1 MPLFTNSDLRADP
14 FHKTDKWRAGVGLGD
29 YLGAVAEDAW
39 EGLPS
44 VGLVRLG
51 QVAAGQVKAAGMN
64 LELDEN
70 SMPIIKPGE
79 SQMSILPEEEQK
91 KLIESAGLTGQ
102 VKPQPGYG
110 RETLQLIMDRKQA
123 ELARRTTREDAS
135 ALFAPLGFAT
145 ELAMGLVDPINVASA
160 FVPVVSEAR
169 ALRLLARQSSAAGR
183 AGVRAGIGAVEG
195 AVGALALEPITWL
208 SQTRQQLDYDMSD
221 SLLNVAFG
229 AAFGAALQPATG
241 AVGDYLRA
249 RRGQRQPWQIVA
261 DNDASRALMQSHME
275 RIRDARIASG
285 TEERRAAEEA
295 QAAAA
300 LFDARARTWAYDFNR
315 PVAEY
320 YDRFMPNYRAM
331 DAAKLGDTEARL
343 AEEMGV
349 IASSQVQPAQKRKRR
364 KAGQSVTVQVPE
376 EVQFS
381 GENVW
386 RPANRPQYTEE
397 QLAARRAR
405 STLPEDDAANWLETP
420 RGRYGIRYEVW
431 ELADLLPSNDPF
443 NQFQRMADYP
453 STAQERAYHRVP
465 AEQEKVRRNAAI
477 LNPRYL
483 VSDSPDASSGPP
495 VVTTD
500 GVVLGGN
507 SRTMSMQLA
516 FTKPEKLREYKDYL
530 AARSQNYGI
539 DPASFSGMQAPV
551 LVRVLQGDMNPD
563 EMSIASNAFNQ
574 VATEELD
581 VVAEGVSKSR
591 RIDNRILTEIGSAL
605 ENFDTLREYMG
616 NRESRDLVQ
625 MLIEK
630 EIIAPNQVGRMVNA
644 KTGLLT
650 STGKDLLESA
660 LRGLIIQD
668 YDILA
673 NASENVAS
681 VLRKIDRAILPLVRL
696 KKAGGKW
703 DLPKIVTKALQQ
715 LYRADASMPEFRL
728 SDLPGYFSSGDLG
741 GVDPDKA
748 LRAVQAVALTLAN
761 SQTSVREAAA
771 RFNVMAS
778 IAEQEHASTSMG
790 SLVPRKPVTPE
801 QAFIQAFLSTV
812 ATMDN
817 KPVLNFR
824 PATNTSHAAIQWAD
838 EHASSLPDALGKLE
852 KLATDETLS
861 ADERNMY
868 KEYYRKLADLG
879 AEKVA
884 VYQPKVGE
892 FFSYNP
898 DADRLG
904 LAVNYE
910 QTPMSDTA
918 HASLERDVH
927 NFGVEVDK
935 IVKAGQK
942 PSSPVRMLSQTPL
955 VMQLVGRDALSG
967 KVAASG
973 GIYAAPHVFDGS
985 HPNITPEMLKQV
997 PAAMA
1002 DPIAVFDSATHKSS
1016 GDLVFMLELVDENG
1030 ATVVVPVALQS
1041 KGDRET
1047 IEINIAKTIYAKT
1060 DFNNENKPYN
1070 KWFREQFENK
1080 KARYVNG
1087 QKIKRWQDSAGVYFP
1102 FTPLLNASGNKV
1114 YTETDLVNIR
1124 TQNPALYQTAYHGSP
1139 FRFDS
1144 FSTEH
1149 IGEGEGAQ
1157 VHGWG
1162 LYFTK
1167 NKKIGE
1173 KYRKALKQRSEHGQ
1187 LFSVDI
1193 PENNVLLDEQ
1203 KTFSKQNKNVK
1214 DLLYKAIESFSSN
1227 EEDRFYEKLLE
1238 EKFDDNTELENARK
1252 ELDRLSTQ
1260 QKSFLIAMS
1269 PKGPAFLAS
1278 RANLKSQGFSDEQ
1291 IQQFI
1296 NNPEMGIE
1304 EAKKLTPVVRAVQE
1318 KVDALATQDRERR
1331 AAIIQEAKE
1340 DFGKTLENV
1349 TGRKLYAAIAY
1360 ALSDNSYKYESKE
1373 ASLWLNKHGIK
1384 GITYMGDTDGRCFVV
1399 FDDKAVE
1406 VLRTF
1411 YQGQDTSA
1419 PRARVIFDDAA
1430 ASKAV
1435 IEFFSSAD
1443 ASSAPHELYH
1453 VFRREMAESAAR
1465 PDAPQRVRDDWA
1477 RIEAFVGAQPS
1488 QAWTR
1493 EMEEKF
1499 AKAGERYLL
1508 EGVAP
1513 SPALTGVFERLK
1525 QWFLELY
1532 ANADAAGLNI
1542 SPAMREVFGRM
1553 FSTPAEQ
1560 GDKAF
1565 RYALGDL
1572 LSRRVDPVEE
1582 PLTDEVSASTAE
1594 NIEEYMAMA
1603 ADDLNRSLTDL
1614 DALDPQASS
1623 QIRAEYI
1630 EGETALNTEI
1640 EHKQLETSVMVE
1652 AARCDV
1658 RYN

>member
-135 ALFAPLGFAT
+135 NLFAPLGFAT

-183 AGVRAGIGAVEG
+183 AGVRAGIGAAEG
-195 AVGALALEPITWL
+195 AVGAAMLEPITWL

-261 DNDASRALMQSHME
+261 DNGASRALMQSHME

-320 YDRFMPNYRAM
+320 YDRYMPNYRAM

-349 IASSQVQPAQKRKRR
+349 IASSQVLPAQRR
-364 KAGQSVTVQVPE
+364 RRRGNQARAGQSVTVQVPE

-381 GENVW
+381 GENIW

-405 STLPEDDAANWLETP
+405 STLDPEDQANWLETP

-453 STAQERAYHRVP
+453 PTAQERAYHRVP

-483 VSDSPDASSGPP
+483 VTDSPDASSGPP

-516 FTKPEKLREYKDYL
+516 FTKPEKLREYRDYL

-539 DPASFSGMQAPV
+539 DPASFANMEAPV
-551 LVRVLQGDMNPD
+551 LVRVLQGGMNPD

-574 VATEELD
+574 VSTEELD
-581 VVAEGVSKSR
+581 VVVEGVSKSR

-616 NRESRDLVQ
+616 SRESRDLVQ
-625 MLIEK
+625 MLIDR

-668 YDILA
+668 SDILA
-673 NASENVAS
+673 NATENVAS
-681 VLRKIDRAILPLVRL
+681 VLRKIDRAIMPLVQL
-696 KKAGGKW
+696 KRAGGKW
-703 DLPKIVTKALQQ
+703 DLSRIVTKALQQ
-715 LYRADASMPEFRL
+715 IYRADASMPEFRL

-761 SQTSVREAAA
+761 SQTSVRETAA

-801 QAFIQAFLSTV
+801 QAFIQAFLSPV

-838 EHASSLPDALGKLE
+838 EHASSLSDALGKLE

-898 DADRLG
+898 DTDRLG

-927 NFGVEVDK
+927 DFGVEVDK
-935 IVKAGQK
+935 IAKTGTPPEQAIK
-942 PSSPVRMLSQTPL
+942 MLSQTPL
-955 VMQLVGRDALSG
+955 VMQLLGKDVLSG
-967 KVAASG
+967 KVAAG
-973 GIYAAPHVFDGS
+973 GGVYAAPHIFDGK
-985 HPNITPEMLKQV
+985 HKNITYDMLKQI
-997 PAAMA
+997 PSAMA
-1002 DPIAVFDSATHKSS
+1002 DPIAVFDSATRRAS
-1016 GDLVFMLELVDENG
+1016 GDLVFMLDLVDANG
-1030 ATVVVPVALQS
+1030 ATVVIPVELQYTGVR
-1041 KGDRET
+1041 KTVNVNR
-1047 IEINIAKTIYAKT
+1047 AKTVYAKT
-1060 DFNNENKPYN
+1060 NRENEEIPYN
-1070 KWFREQFENK
+1070 DWFKEQFENK
-1080 KARYVNG
+1080 RARYVNG
-1087 QKIKRWQDSAGVYFP
+1087 QKIKRWQDSSGVYFP
-1102 FTPLLNASGNKV
+1102 STPLLNASGNKV
-1114 YTETDLVNIR
+1114 YTDVDLVNIR
-1124 TQNPALYQTAYHGSP
+1124 TQNPTLYQ
-1139 FRFDS
+1139 
-1144 FSTEH
+1144 
-1149 IGEGEGAQ
+1149 
-1157 VHGWG
+1157 
-1162 LYFTK
+1162 
-1167 NKKIGE
+1167 
-1173 KYRKALKQRSEHGQ
+1173 
-1187 LFSVDI
+1187 
-1193 PENNVLLDEQ
+1193 
-1203 KTFSKQNKNVK
+1203 
-1214 DLLYKAIESFSSN
+1214 
-1227 EEDRFYEKLLE
+1227 
-1238 EKFDDNTELENARK
+1238 
-1252 ELDRLSTQ
+1252 
-1260 QKSFLIAMS
+1260 
-1269 PKGPAFLAS
+1269 
-1278 RANLKSQGFSDEQ
+1278 
-1291 IQQFI
+1291 
-1296 NNPEMGIE
+1296 
-1304 EAKKLTPVVRAVQE
+1304 
-1318 KVDALATQDRERR
+1318 DA
-1331 AAIIQEAKE
+1331 
-1340 DFGKTLENV
+1340 
-1349 TGRKLYAAIAY
+1349 
-1360 ALSDNSYKYESKE
+1360 
-1373 ASLWLNKHGIK
+1373 
-1384 GITYMGDTDGRCFVV
+1384 
-1399 FDDKAVE
+1399 
-1406 VLRTF
+1406 

-1477 RIEAFVGAQPS
+1477 RIEAFVGAQPG

-1572 LSRRVDPVEE
+1572 LSRRVEPVEE
-1582 PLTDEVSASTAE
+1582 PLTDEVSASAAE

-1614 DALDPQASS
+1614 DALDPQTSS

-1640 EHKQLETSVMVE
+1640 AHKQLETSVMVE

>member
-79 SQMSILPEEEQK
+79 SQMAILPEEEQK

-135 ALFAPLGFAT
+135 NLFAPLGFAT

-169 ALRLLARQSSAAGR
+169 ALRLLARHSSTAGR

-261 DNDASRALMQSHME
+261 DNEASRDLMQKHMQ

-320 YDRFMPNYRAM
+320 YDRYMPNYRA
-331 DAAKLGDTEARL
+331 DAARLGDTEARL

-349 IASSQVQPAQKRKRR
+349 IASSQVLPAQRR
-364 KAGQSVTVQVPE
+364 GRRRAGQSVTVQVPE

-381 GENVW
+381 GENIW

-397 QLAARRAR
+397 QLAARRAQ
-405 STLPEDDAANWLETP
+405 STLDPEDQANWLETP

-453 STAQERAYHRVP
+453 PTAQERAYHRVP

-516 FTKPEKLREYKDYL
+516 FTKPEKLREYRDYL

-539 DPASFSGMQAPV
+539 DPASFANMEAPV
-551 LVRVLQGDMNPD
+551 LVRVLQGGMNPD

-574 VATEELD
+574 TSTEELD

-591 RIDNRILTEIGSAL
+591 RIDSRILTEIGSAL
-605 ENFDTLREYMG
+605 ENYDTLREYMG
-616 NRESRDLVQ
+616 SRESRDLVQ
-625 MLIEK
+625 MLIER

-748 LRAVQAVALTLAN
+748 LRAVQAVALTLAD

-771 RFNVMAS
+771 RFSAMAS

-790 SLVPRKPVTPE
+790 SLVPREPVTPE
-801 QAFIQAFLSTV
+801 QAFIQAFLSPV
-812 ATMDN
+812 ATVDN

-824 PATNTSHAAIQWAD
+824 PEKNPTHAAIQWAS
-838 EHASSLPDALGKLE
+838 ENANSLSSALGKLE
-852 KLATDETLS
+852 NLAADETLS
-861 ADERNMY
+861 ADERNIY
-868 KEYYRKLADLG
+868 GEYYRALAGLD
-879 AEKVA
+879 AEDVA
-884 VYQPKVGE
+884 VYQPKVGK

-898 DADRLG
+898 DTDRLG

-927 NFGVEVDK
+927 DFGVEVDK

-942 PSSPVRMLSQTPL
+942 PSNPVKMLSQTPL
-955 VMQLVGRDALSG
+955 VMQLIGADTVTGR
-967 KVAASG
+967 AAAQG
-973 GIYAAPHVFDGS
+973 GIYAAPHVFDGT
-985 HPNITPEMLKQV
+985 HPNMTPDMWKQL

-1002 DPIAVFDSATHKSS
+1002 DPIAIFNSDTGRAN
-1016 GDLVFMLELVDENG
+1016 GDLVFMLGVTDANG
-1030 ATVVVPVALQS
+1030 ATVVVPVAIGVTSRNPERAQL
-1041 KGDRET
+1041 
-1047 IEINIAKTIYAKT
+1047 NIAKTAYAKER
-1060 DFNNENKPYN
+1060 DGVPSNS
-1070 KWFREQFENK
+1070 WFEWQLK
-1080 KARYVNG
+1080 KNARYVNG
-1087 QKIKRWQDSAGVYFP
+1087 QKLQAWRLAQGSNS
-1102 FTPLLNASGNKV
+1102 PLGASPMLVNSNL
-1114 YTETDLVNIR
+1114 YTETDLVNAR
-1124 TQNPALYQTAYHGSP
+1124 TQNPTLYQ
-1139 FRFDS
+1139 
-1144 FSTEH
+1144 
-1149 IGEGEGAQ
+1149 
-1157 VHGWG
+1157 
-1162 LYFTK
+1162 
-1167 NKKIGE
+1167 
-1173 KYRKALKQRSEHGQ
+1173 
-1187 LFSVDI
+1187 
-1193 PENNVLLDEQ
+1193 
-1203 KTFSKQNKNVK
+1203 
-1214 DLLYKAIESFSSN
+1214 
-1227 EEDRFYEKLLE
+1227 
-1238 EKFDDNTELENARK
+1238 
-1252 ELDRLSTQ
+1252 
-1260 QKSFLIAMS
+1260 
-1269 PKGPAFLAS
+1269 
-1278 RANLKSQGFSDEQ
+1278 
-1291 IQQFI
+1291 
-1296 NNPEMGIE
+1296 
-1304 EAKKLTPVVRAVQE
+1304 
-1318 KVDALATQDRERR
+1318 DA
-1331 AAIIQEAKE
+1331 
-1340 DFGKTLENV
+1340 
-1349 TGRKLYAAIAY
+1349 
-1360 ALSDNSYKYESKE
+1360 
-1373 ASLWLNKHGIK
+1373 
-1384 GITYMGDTDGRCFVV
+1384 
-1399 FDDKAVE
+1399 
-1406 VLRTF
+1406 
-1411 YQGQDTSA
+1411 YQGQDTAS
-1419 PRARVIFDDAA
+1419 PRARVIFDETAA
-1430 ASKAV
+1430 GKAV
-1435 IEFFSSAD
+1435 IEFFSAAD

-1453 VFRREMAESAAR
+1453 VFRREMAESSAR

-1477 RIEAFVGAQPS
+1477 RIEAFVGAQPG

-1572 LSRRVDPVEE
+1572 LSRRVEPVEE
-1582 PLTDEVSASTAE
+1582 PLTDEVSASAAE

-1614 DALDPQASS
+1614 DALDPQTSS

-1640 EHKQLETSVMVE
+1640 AHKQLETSVMVE

>member
-14 FHKTDKWRAGVGLGD
+14 FHETDKWRAGVGLGD
-29 YLGAVAEDAW
+29 YLDAVAEDAW

-51 QVAAGQVKAAGMN
+51 QIAAGQVKAAGMN

-70 SMPIIKPGE
+70 SMPIIRPGE

-91 KLIESAGLTGQ
+91 KIIESAGLTGQ

-135 ALFAPLGFAT
+135 NLFAPLGFAT

-169 ALRLLARQSSAAGR
+169 ALRLLARHSSTAGR

-261 DNDASRALMQSHME
+261 DDAASRDLMQKHME

-285 TEERRAAEEA
+285 TEEGRAVEQAH
-295 QAAAA
+295 AAAA

-320 YDRFMPNYRAM
+320 YDRYMPNYRAM

-343 AEEMGV
+343 AEEMGA
-349 IASSQVQPAQKRKRR
+349 IANSQVQPAQRRKRR

-405 STLPEDDAANWLETP
+405 STLDPEDQANWLETP

-453 STAQERAYHRVP
+453 PTAQERAYHRVP
-465 AEQEKVRRNAAI
+465 AEQEKVRRNAAN

-483 VSDSPDASSGPP
+483 VTDSPDASSGPP

-516 FTKPEKLREYKDYL
+516 FTKAEKRQEYRDYL

-539 DPASFSGMQAPV
+539 DPANFANMEAPV
-551 LVRVLQGDMNPD
+551 LVRVLQGGMNPD

-574 VATEELD
+574 VSTEELD
-581 VVAEGVSKSR
+581 VVVEGVSKSR

-616 NRESRDLVQ
+616 SRESRDLVQ
-625 MLIEK
+625 MLIDK

-668 YDILA
+668 SDILA

-681 VLRKIDRAILPLVRL
+681 VLNKIDRAILPLVRL
-696 KKAGGKW
+696 KRIGGKW
-703 DLPKIVTKALQQ
+703 DLSKIVAKALQQ
-715 LYRADASMPEFRL
+715 IYRADASTPNFRL
-728 SDLPGYFSSGDLG
+728 ADLPGYFASGDLG
-741 GVDPDKA
+741 GVDPDRG
-748 LRAVQAVALTLAN
+748 LRSVQAIALTLAN
-761 SQTSVREAAA
+761 SQTSVREAAV

-778 IAEQEHASTSMG
+778 IAEQEHSSASMG
-790 SLVPRKPVTPE
+790 SLVPREPVTPE
-801 QAFIQAFLSTV
+801 QAFIQAFLNPV
-812 ATMDN
+812 AVVDN

-824 PATNTSHAAIQWAD
+824 PEKNPTHAAIQWAS
-838 EHASSLPDALGKLE
+838 ENTNSLSSALGKLE
-852 KLATDETLS
+852 NLAADETLS
-861 ADERNMY
+861 ADERSMY

-879 AEKVA
+879 AEKIA

-892 FFSYNP
+892 FFGYNRNTDTLWQNTQAIVVRGDELGVP
-898 DADRLG
+898 EGADLKEYIAAAKKYHDELKYESENG
-904 LAVNYE
+904 KPVIQPQLA
-910 QTPMSDTA
+910 
-918 HASLERDVH
+918 
-927 NFGVEVDK
+927 K
-935 IVKAGQK
+935 
-942 PSSPVRMLSQTPL
+942 PVRFSRK
-955 VMQLVGRDALSG
+955 GWF
-967 KVAASG
+967 K
-973 GIYAAPHVFDGS
+973 
-985 HPNITPEMLKQV
+985 N
-997 PAAMA
+997 
-1002 DPIAVFDSATHKSS
+1002 KSS
-1016 GDLVFMLELVDENG
+1016 GAD
-1030 ATVVVPVALQS
+1030 
-1041 KGDRET
+1041 
-1047 IEINIAKTIYAKT
+1047 I
-1060 DFNNENKPYN
+1060 N
-1070 KWFREQFENK
+1070 KWKLFPKLREIIETSTLKSTENLTK
-1080 KARYVNG
+1080 SRKDAFVRFHWVENVVELDGKLRRIGLTLAEDEDGNLFYNINAD
-1087 QKIKRWQDSAGVYFP
+1087 IKRSSSSNLPADSNAGESEP
-1102 FTPLLNASGNKV
+1102 LRQGAFTPHEEILSGS
-1114 YTETDLVNIR
+1114 DDGVN
-1124 TQNPALYQTAYHGSP
+1124 LYILP
-1139 FRFDS
+1139 
-1144 FSTEH
+1144 
-1149 IGEGEGAQ
+1149 
-1157 VHGWG
+1157 
-1162 LYFTK
+1162 
-1167 NKKIGE
+1167 N
-1173 KYRKALKQRSEHGQ
+1173 
-1187 LFSVDI
+1187 
-1193 PENNVLLDEQ
+1193 
-1203 KTFSKQNKNVK
+1203 
-1214 DLLYKAIESFSSN
+1214 
-1227 EEDRFYEKLLE
+1227 
-1238 EKFDDNTELENARK
+1238 
-1252 ELDRLSTQ
+1252 
-1260 QKSFLIAMS
+1260 
-1269 PKGPAFLAS
+1269 
-1278 RANLKSQGFSDEQ
+1278 
-1291 IQQFI
+1291 
-1296 NNPEMGIE
+1296 
-1304 EAKKLTPVVRAVQE
+1304 
-1318 KVDALATQDRERR
+1318 REP
-1331 AAIIQEAKE
+1331 
-1340 DFGKTLENV
+1340 
-1349 TGRKLYAAIAY
+1349 
-1360 ALSDNSYKYESKE
+1360 
-1373 ASLWLNKHGIK
+1373 
-1384 GITYMGDTDGRCFVV
+1384 
-1399 FDDKAVE
+1399 
-1406 VLRTF
+1406 
-1411 YQGQDTSA
+1411 DTSSS
-1419 PRARVIFDDAA
+1419 RARVIFDETAA
-1430 ASKAV
+1430 GKAV
-1435 IEFFSSAD
+1435 IEFFSAAD

-1477 RIEAFVGAQPS
+1477 RIETFVGAQPS
-1488 QAWTR
+1488 QGWTR

-1542 SPAMREVFGRM
+1542 SPAMRDVFGRM

-1582 PLTDEVSASTAE
+1582 PLADGVSASTTD

-1630 EGETALNTEI
+1630 EEEAVRNTEI
-1640 EHKQLETSVMVE
+1640 EHRQLETSVMVE

>member
-79 SQMSILPEEEQK
+79 SQMAILPEEEQK

-135 ALFAPLGFAT
+135 NLFAPLGFAT

-169 ALRLLARQSSAAGR
+169 ALRLLARHSSTAGR

-261 DNDASRALMQSHME
+261 DNEASRDLMQKHMQ

-315 PVAEY
+315 PVAEF
-320 YDRFMPNYRAM
+320 YDRYMPNYRAM
-331 DAAKLGDTEARL
+331 DAARLGDAEARL

-443 NQFQRMADYP
+443 NQFQRTADYP
-453 STAQERAYHRVP
+453 PTAQERAYHKNQN
-465 AEQEKVRRNAAI
+465 EQDKVRRNAVN

-483 VSDSPDASSGPP
+483 VTDSPDASSGPP

-500 GVVLGGN
+500 GIVLGGN

-516 FTKPEKLREYKDYL
+516 FTKPEKLQEYKDYL
-530 AARSQNYGI
+530 ASRSQLYGI
-539 DPASFSGMQAPV
+539 EPETFSGMQAPV
-551 LVRVLQGDMNPD
+551 LVRVLQGGAMSQD
-563 EMSIASNAFNQ
+563 EMAIASNAFNQ
-574 VATEELD
+574 TSTEELD

-591 RIDNRILTEIGSAL
+591 RIDSRILTEIGSAL
-605 ENFDTLREYMG
+605 ENFDTLREYMAST
-616 NRESRDLVQ
+616 ESRPLVT
-625 MLIEK
+625 MLTEN
-630 EIIAPNQVGRMVNA
+630 EIIAPNQVGRMVDQN
-644 KTGLLT
+644 GLLT
-650 STGKDLLESA
+650 DTGKNLLESA
-660 LRGLIIQD
+660 LRGLIVQD

-673 NASENVAS
+673 SASENVAS
-681 VLRKIDRAILPLVRL
+681 VLNKIDRAIISLVQL
-696 KKAGGKW
+696 KRVGGKW
-703 DLPKIVTKALQQ
+703 DLSGVITKALQQ
-715 LYRADASMPEFRL
+715 INRADASMPNFRL
-728 SDLPGYFSSGDLG
+728 IDLPGYFASGDLG

-748 LRAVQAVALTLAN
+748 LRSVQAIALTLAN
-761 SQTSVREAAA
+761 KQTSGREAAA
-771 RFNVMAS
+771 RFGLMAT
-778 IAEQEHASTSMG
+778 IAEKERKESTEG
-790 SLVPRKPVTPE
+790 SLMGAFGGREAVTPE
-801 QAFIQAFLSTV
+801 QAFIKSFLDPVV
-812 ATMDN
+812 AVGND
-817 KPVLNFR
+817 PILNFDPKNIR
-824 PATNTSHAAIQWAD
+824 HAAIQWAGKD
-838 EHASSLPDALGKLE
+838 GVTKVSDATKRLE
-852 KLATDETLS
+852 KLITDDKLS
-861 ADERNMY
+861 DDERNTY
-868 KEYYRKLADLG
+868 REYYNKLG
-879 AEKVA
+879 EIEGEKSVA

-892 FFSYNP
+892 FFSYDPN
-898 DADRLG
+898 ADRL
-904 LAVNYE
+904 
-910 QTPMSDTA
+910 
-918 HASLERDVH
+918 
-927 NFGVEVDK
+927 
-935 IVKAGQK
+935 
-942 PSSPVRMLSQTPL
+942 
-955 VMQLVGRDALSG
+955 
-967 KVAASG
+967 
-973 GIYAAPHVFDGS
+973 
-985 HPNITPEMLKQV
+985 
-997 PAAMA
+997 
-1002 DPIAVFDSATHKSS
+1002 
-1016 GDLVFMLELVDENG
+1016 
-1030 ATVVVPVALQS
+1030 
-1041 KGDRET
+1041 
-1047 IEINIAKTIYAKT
+1047 
-1060 DFNNENKPYN
+1060 
-1070 KWFREQFENK
+1070 W
-1080 KARYVNG
+1080 
-1087 QKIKRWQDSAGVYFP
+1087 
-1102 FTPLLNASGNKV
+1102 
-1114 YTETDLVNIR
+1114 
-1124 TQNPALYQTAYHGSP
+1124 QTAYHGSP

-1173 KYRKALKQRSEHGQ
+1173 KYRKTLKKRGEQGQ

-1238 EKFDDNTELENARK
+1238 ERFDDNTELENARK

-1269 PKGPAFLAS
+1269 PKGPAFLAN

-1435 IEFFSSAD
+1435 IEFFSAAD

-1477 RIEAFVGAQPS
+1477 RIEAFVGAQPG

-1513 SPALTGVFERLK
+1513 YPALTGVFERLK

-1582 PLTDEVSASTAE
+1582 PLADEVSASTAE

-1614 DALDPQASS
+1614 DTLDPQASS
-1623 QIRAEYI
+1623 QIRDAYI
-1630 EGETALNTEI
+1630 EEETALNTEI
-1640 EHKQLETSVMVE
+1640 ERRQLETSVMVE